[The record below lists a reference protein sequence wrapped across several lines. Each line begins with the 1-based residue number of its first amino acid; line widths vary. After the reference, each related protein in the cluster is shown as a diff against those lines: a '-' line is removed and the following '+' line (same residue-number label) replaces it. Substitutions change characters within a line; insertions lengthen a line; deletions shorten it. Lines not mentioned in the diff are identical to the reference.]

1 MSSGSYIMNIG
12 PQHPSAHGV
21 LSAIVLCHGETIAA
35 SDMVFGYLHRGTE
48 KLCETKHLKVLS
60 CI

>member
-1 MSSGSYIMNIG
+1 MLNIG

-21 LSAIVLCHGETIAA
+21 LSAIVLCQCETISA

-48 KLCETKHLKVLS
+48 TV
-60 CI
+60 